1 VTPSRATFGWLA
13 RRRFRMGQTHGKLI
27 ADEVGV
33 IRRAWE
39 LALASAK
46 FVYSFGAAALAAV
59 SPVSRNRS
67 ALRGIMHA
75 GVVSGLLGGRELQQY
90 AALPREGT
98 RAVIASVADKSGLE

>member
-1 VTPSRATFGWLA
+1 
-13 RRRFRMGQTHGKLI
+13 MGRTYGKLI

-39 LALASAK
+39 LALASTK
-46 FVYSFGAAALAAV
+46 FAYSFGAAALAAV

-75 GVVSGLLGGRELQQY
+75 GVVSGLLGGRLQQY
-90 AALPREGT
+90 AALPQEGT
-98 RAVIASVADKSGLE
+98 RAAIASAADKPGLE